1 MTKEIINDV
10 KEILESLEN
19 CTIGEIEEFRKE
31 WISSLEEPFEEFN
44 IQFTNHVCDIAIR
57 RMAAGCI

>member
-10 KEILESLEN
+10 KEILESL
-19 CTIGEIEEFRKE
+19 GEIEEFRKE